1 MTHSIFFRINS
12 THERARR
19 PKCKETAVISV
30 TKKDYDEEEGN
41 GGGDDECRDEESC
54 ADEEER
60 DV

>member
-1 MTHSIFFRINS
+1 M
-12 THERARR
+12 A
-19 PKCKETAVISV
+19 ISV

-41 GGGDDECRDEESC
+41 GGGDVNDEYRDEESC